1 MNLVGGHP
9 ILNSRLNIA
18 SNQQKWHFFLIAY
31 LKLYKLF
38 KSSIR
43 LIFTIKEDS
52 VLAAHDKVGI
62 KLITRLRIGF
72 SHLNNHKFRQNFK
85 DAINPLCS
93 CGKAIESAI
102 HYYCKTSTIPCRER
116 NSFMFLEPTLKISM
130 TRKSLNSSFFI
141 IFLEVVTQRCSA
153 KKVVLTIL

>member
-1 MNLVGGHP
+1 MVGGHP

-93 CGKAIESAI
+93 C
-102 HYYCKTSTIPCRER
+102 
-116 NSFMFLEPTLKISM
+116 
-130 TRKSLNSSFFI
+130 
-141 IFLEVVTQRCSA
+141 
-153 KKVVLTIL
+153 